1 MTETPF
7 RTAKQ
12 SHTKSPDVR
21 ALARGLRVLEIMT
34 DAPRGLPLS
43 RLAEESGLSKSS
55 AHRLAQT
62 LVHEGYLL
70 QKQDN
75 GHYLPS
81 LKVLRLGHKLI
92 EDTDLTAVSRPHLQL
107 LAQETGETAHLV
119 LLDRDT
125 IVYVD
130 KVESPNPIRMY
141 SRIGLRAPAHCTG
154 AGKAILAFL
163 SPERLQAVLGDRPLQ
178 RHTKSTI
185 TDRRELR
192 RHLAKVR
199 KRRYAIDDGE
209 HEEQVRCLA
218 TPLFASNGE
227 PAGAISLAAVSY
239 RVDLETLRG
248 WWPLL
253 RERSQALS
261 ADLSHYFDRY
271 I

>member
-1 MTETPF
+1 ETPF
-7 RTAKQ
+7 RTAKH
-12 SHTKSPDVR
+12 SRNRSPEVR

-34 DAPRGLPLS
+34 DSPRGLPLS
-43 RLAEESGLSKSS
+43 RIAAGTGLSKSS

-70 QKQDN
+70 QKQEN
-75 GHYLPS
+75 GHYFPS

-107 LAQETGETAHLV
+107 LAYETGETAHLV
-119 LLDRDT
+119 LLDGEAM
-125 IVYVD
+125 VYVD

-163 SPERLQAVLGDRPLQ
+163 SPERLENVLGGRTLK
-178 RHTKSTI
+178 RYTESTI
-185 TDRRELR
+185 TDRQELT
-192 RHLAKVR
+192 RHLAEVR
-199 KRRYAIDDGE
+199 QRSFAIDDGE
-209 HEEQVRCLA
+209 HEDQVRCLA
-218 TPLFASNGE
+218 TPLFAANGE
-227 PAGAISLAAVSY
+227 PAGALSIAAVSY
-239 RVDLETLRG
+239 RVDLETLVG

-253 RERSQALS
+253 QERSRALS
-261 ADLSHYFDRY
+261 ADLTHYFDRY